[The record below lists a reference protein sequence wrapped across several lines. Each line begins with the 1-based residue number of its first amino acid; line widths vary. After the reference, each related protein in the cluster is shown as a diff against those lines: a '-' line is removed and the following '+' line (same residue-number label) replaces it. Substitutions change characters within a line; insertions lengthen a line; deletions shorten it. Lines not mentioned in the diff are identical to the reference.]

1 MPTCEGGYKAFKIGE
16 LFDVR
21 TSKSIDKEDLKV
33 TSNKVSSFQFIGR
46 TSVNN
51 GIQAYTEKLSFQPNP
66 ANTFSV
72 IQVGES
78 VMQFRDAQWYSSQN
92 IFILSPLDNRLI
104 TCKLY
109 VIASTN
115 KALTRFNGGYNDYPT
130 LKSLKDLC
138 ITLPTLRNG
147 EVDFAFMEQWVRGL
161 EEERMC
167 KLKAYL
173 QAAGFNDCTMSAEEN
188 EVLRAIAE
196 GRVRN
201 KKVKIGELFGKLRTT
216 ALGMKVADVSKVKTQ
231 EQDLPVLT
239 AGIVN
244 QGLVGFVSRKN
255 ATILQNVISV
265 SANGANT
272 GAMFYQPHDFTIL
285 QDSYAIGL
293 QDSKIKIGEKE
304 YLYLVACLQKSIR
317 GYYDWSNKAGWEKIK
332 SLRISL
338 PVTANGDIDYA
349 FMETAIRAM
358 EKQCITRLKETFMHE
373 QEVYR
378 QVTDS
383 Q

>member
-16 LFDVR
+16 LFDIHPTKAYKLTNIGLFTQIGTNPV
-21 TSKSIDKEDLKV
+21 V
-33 TSNKVSSFQFIGR
+33 ANSSM
-46 TSVNN
+46 NN
-51 GIQAYTEKLSFQPNP
+51 GIGGYSNLPTTEVGNMI
-66 ANTFSV
+66 TFSDTTTSDAIFYQPRAFIGYPH
-72 IQVGES
+72 IQGLYAIKYRDNWNEKTLLYFVAL
-78 VMQFRDAQWYSSQN
+78 FRKCAQGRFDYATK
-92 IFILSPLDNRLI
+92 FTR
-104 TCKLY
+104 KL
-109 VIASTN
+109 
-115 KALTRFNGGYNDYPT
+115 ALEMEV
-130 LKSLKDLC
+130 L
-138 ITLPTLRNG
+138 LPTTSTG
-147 EVDFAFMEQWVRGL
+147 EIDFAFMEQWVRGL
-161 EEERMC
+161 EKERMC

-173 QAAGFNDCTMSAEEN
+173 QAAGFDDCTMSAEEN

-196 GRVRN
+196 GRVRS
-201 KKVKIGELFGKLRTT
+201 KKVKIGELFGKLRTN
-216 ALGMKVADVSKVKTQ
+216 ALGMKVADISKVKTQ

-244 QGLVGFVSRKN
+244 QGLVGFVSRKH

-332 SLRISL
+332 SLSITL
-338 PVTANGDIDYA
+338 PVTESGDIDYA
-349 FMETAIRAM
+349 FMETTIRAM
-358 EKQCITRLKETFMHE
+358 EKQCIARLKDRFM
-373 QEVYR
+373 QEEKVYR
-378 QVTDS
+378 QVIH
-383 Q
+383 

>member
-1 MPTCEGGYKAFKIGE
+1 MITFS
-16 LFDVR
+16 DTT
-21 TSKSIDKEDLKV
+21 TSDAI
-33 TSNKVSSFQFIGR
+33 FYQPRAFIGYPH
-46 TSVNN
+46 
-51 GIQAYTEKLSFQPNP
+51 IQGLYAIKYRDNWNEKTLLYFV
-66 ANTFSV
+66 AL
-72 IQVGES
+72 
-78 VMQFRDAQWYSSQN
+78 FRKCAQGRFDYATK
-92 IFILSPLDNRLI
+92 FTR
-104 TCKLY
+104 KL
-109 VIASTN
+109 
-115 KALTRFNGGYNDYPT
+115 ALEMEV
-130 LKSLKDLC
+130 L
-138 ITLPTLRNG
+138 LPTTSTG
-147 EVDFAFMEQWVRGL
+147 EIDFAFMEQWVHGL
-161 EEERMC
+161 EEERVREIQEEHNR

-173 QAAGFNDCTMSAEEN
+173 QAAGFDDCTMSAEEN
-188 EVLRAIAE
+188 EVLRAIVE

-201 KKVKIGELFGKLRTT
+201 KKVKIGELFGKLRTN

-239 AGIVN
+239 AGIIN
-244 QGLVGFVSRKN
+244 QGLVGFVSRKH

-317 GYYDWSNKAGWEKIK
+317 GYYDWSNKAGWEKIR

-338 PVTANGDIDYA
+338 PITASGDIDYA

-358 EKQCITRLKETFMHE
+358 EKQCIARLKDRFM
-373 QEVYR
+373 QEEKVYQ
-378 QVTDS
+378 QVIH
-383 Q
+383 